1 MGLHGKWVHAC
12 RPDSFA
18 TPGLTT
24 GGVRIESVA
33 VRILYENN
41 VEIPMRDGV
50 ILRADVWRRDDD
62 EPHPAVVVRTPYQKE
77 EGQLGNDVFRYN
89 IAALKGYAVVVQ
101 DTRGRFASDGVWTG
115 LMWDQEVPDGYDTV
129 EWTAEQSWCDGNVGM
144 WGVSYLAGAA
154 WLTAMERPPHLRAI
168 IAGMIADAPTEE
180 IETGGAISLDLLLTW
195 FVYQLMT
202 DVVPKQIAA
211 GTAHTHLIERLRE
224 AARDP
229 RVVFEHLPLADAPH
243 LAVPGSPVTLTE
255 VMERKADMPPEFRYE
270 QVEVPV
276 LIYGGWFDLW
286 SYGVPEQFRSL
297 RRLGGGGESVKSKH
311 RMILGPWA
319 HGGLLRPTQGELNMG
334 LEANGRLHL
343 TPSFFEFFDRHL
355 MGKGADVAPVRYFV
369 IGPNEWRQASD
380 WPPPGCVVEKWYLH
394 SGGKANTASG
404 DGVLTKA
411 APTTAEGGDEYKYDP
426 ADPVPTHGGTV
437 IWSGSRV
444 GGPLNQAHLETR
456 HDVLCYTTPPL
467 EDAFEI
473 VGPVVLHLFAESDA
487 RDTDFVGKLI
497 DVYPD
502 GRSILI
508 GDGSRR
514 ARYRHG
520 FDTEEWLEPGRVE
533 HYEILLGQTG
543 WRIDRGHRLRVHVT
557 SSNFP
562 RIDRNMNTGGPVG
575 SDAAGIVASQ
585 TIHHTVRHP
594 SRLEI
599 SVLSGP

>member
-1 MGLHGKWVHAC
+1 M
-12 RPDSFA
+12 
-18 TPGLTT
+18 T
-24 GGVRIESVA
+24 
-33 VRILYENN
+33 ILYENN

-50 ILRADVWRRDDD
+50 ILRADVWRPDDGD
-62 EPHPAVVVRTPYQKE
+62 PHPAVVVRTPYQKE

-115 LMWDQEVPDGYDTV
+115 LMWDQEIPDGYDTV
-129 EWTAEQSWCDGNVGM
+129 QWTAGRPWCDGNVGM

-154 WLTAMERPPHLRAI
+154 WLTAMERPPNLRAI
-168 IAGMIADAPTEE
+168 VVGMIADAPTES

-195 FVYQLMT
+195 FVYQMMT
-202 DVVPKQIAA
+202 DVVPKQIVA
-211 GTAHTHLIERLRE
+211 GRAPVDLIERLRE
-224 AARDP
+224 VARDP
-229 RVVFEHLPLADAPH
+229 SVVFEHLPLTEAPH
-243 LAVPGSPVTLTE
+243 LDVPGSPVTLRD

-276 LIYGGWFDLW
+276 MIYGGWFDLW
-286 SYGVPEQFRSL
+286 SYGVPEQFRAL
-297 RRLGGGGESVKSKH
+297 RRSGGGGQNVRSMH
-311 RMILGPWA
+311 RLILGPWV
-319 HGGLLRPTQGELNMG
+319 HGGLLRPTQGELNLG

-343 TPSFFEFFDRHL
+343 TPLFFDFFDRHL
-355 MGKGADVAPVRYFV
+355 MGKGADVAPVKYFV
-369 IGPNEWRQASD
+369 IGPNKWRQASE
-380 WPPPGCVVEKWYLH
+380 WPPPGCVVETWYLH
-394 SGGKANTASG
+394 SGGNANTGSG
-404 DGVLTKA
+404 DGVLTKE
-411 APTTAEGGDEYKYDP
+411 APTTDESPDVYKYDP

-456 HDVLCYTTPPL
+456 GDVLCYTSEL
-467 EDAFEI
+467 VEDAFEI
-473 VGPVVLHLFAESDA
+473 VGPVVLHVFAESDA
-487 RDTDFVGKLI
+487 HDTDFVAKII

-520 FDTEEWLEPGRVE
+520 LDTEELLEPGRVE
-533 HYEILLGQTG
+533 RFEILLGQTG

-562 RIDRNMNTGGPVG
+562 RVDRNMNTGGQVG
-575 SDAAGIVASQ
+575 GDSSGIVATQ

-594 SRLEI
+594 SHLEV
-599 SVLSGP
+599 SVLSGT